1 MGEIIKVEEIVYNC
15 KGFAY
20 VEVNGLI
27 SSLIEKFRK
36 AGFSDDDIKE
46 GIKLALEEEF

>member
-1 MGEIIKVEEIVYNC
+1 MGEIIKVEEIVYNYE
-15 KGFAY
+15 GFAY
-20 VEVNGLI
+20 GEVHDLVA
-27 SSLIEKFRK
+27 SLIEKFRK